1 MLGALYS
8 SISGLKAHQ
17 TKMDVVGNNIA
28 NVNTAG
34 YKKSSVN
41 FEETMT
47 RTLSGARGPVEGRG
61 GSNPVTIGLGA
72 QVSSINTNFESGA
85 QQTTGRKTDLRI
97 DGTGFF
103 ILREGNTK
111 LYTRSG
117 NFNLDANG
125 TLVTATGK
133 KVQGWQATIKEDG
146 TMGIDSTT
154 PLGDL
159 AIKVG
164 SSLPGKATDSVNYT
178 GNLQQKSGIADLAM
192 SVDDLSGTG
201 NKIDMD
207 IKFSYDKGSDKWYWK
222 ANGPGVIGQGAF
234 QLDEDGNIKKGFP
247 GETIPIQN
255 ANGVLVNAPVA
266 GKITFS
272 EIADVNNKKT
282 AGYMENTFVTSSEV
296 YDSLGNTHTLGV
308 KYTKLAENVWDW
320 EALVGDGQP
329 TENSK
334 GFVTF
339 DSVGQINGKY
349 LYADS
354 ADITT
359 WPEGVTSIYFE
370 NGIVDPES
378 GQVDFGDVNSQY
390 VMDANGVIRFQGEFV
405 PGGPVPGAIMNQQF
419 DDKVTFDPAADGAAP
434 PPEGGAAPVEI
445 AMNFNGVTQFAA
457 QTTVTLESQNG
468 YGMGELE
475 TFNINDDGAIQGF
488 YSNGYEQI
496 IGRIGLAKF
505 TNPEGLQ
512 NLGGSSFAQS
522 SNSGEAMV
530 LTAGTAGT
538 GGIVAGALEMSN
550 VDLAQE
556 FTDMIIA
563 QRGFQ
568 ANSKTISASDQ
579 ILQDVIS
586 LKR

>member
-34 YKKSSVN
+34 FKKASVN

-47 RTLSGARGPVEGRG
+47 RTLSGARGPADGRG
-61 GSNPVTIGLGA
+61 GVNPVSIGLGA

-97 DGTGFF
+97 DGQGFF
-103 ILREGNTK
+103 IVQEGNSK
-111 LYTRSG
+111 LFTRSG
-117 NFNLDANG
+117 NFNLDGNG
-125 TLVTATGK
+125 TLVTTAGK
-133 KVQGWQATIKEDG
+133 KVQGWQATVKEDG
-146 TMGIDSTT
+146 TMGIDATT

-164 SSLPGKATDSVNYT
+164 SALPGKATDSVNYT
-178 GNLQQKSGIADLAM
+178 GNLQQKSGIADLSM

-201 NKIDMD
+201 TKAD
-207 IKFSYDKGSDKWYWK
+207 IEINFSYDKENEKWFWK
-222 ANGPGVIGQGAF
+222 ASGTGVIGQGAF
-234 QLDEDGNIKKGFP
+234 QLDEDGNITKGFP

-255 ANGVLVNAPVA
+255 ANGVLVNSPVA

-282 AGYMENTFVTSSEV
+282 AGYLENSFITSSEV

-308 KYTKLAENVWDW
+308 KYTKLSENVWDW
-320 EALVGDGQP
+320 EAIIGDGQP

-349 LYADS
+349 LYADPQ
-354 ADITT
+354 DITT
-359 WPEGVTSIYFE
+359 WPEGVTSIYYE
-370 NGIVDPES
+370 NGVVDSAS
-378 GQVDFGDVNSQY
+378 GEIDYGDVNSEY
-390 VMDANGVIRFQGEFV
+390 VMDANGVIRFQGEYV
-405 PGGPVPGAIMNQQF
+405 PGGSVPGAVMNQQF
-419 DDKVTFDPAADGAAP
+419 DKKVTFDPAADGAAP
-434 PPEGGAAPVEI
+434 PPEGGAAPVEVT
-445 AMNFNGVTQFAA
+445 MNFNGVTQFAS
-457 QTTVTLESQNG
+457 QTSVTLESQNG

-496 IGRIGLAKF
+496 IGRIAVAKF
-505 TNPEGLQ
+505 TNAEGLQ
-512 NLGGSSFAQS
+512 NLGGSTFAQS

-530 LTAGTAGT
+530 LTAGSAGT

-568 ANSKTISASDQ
+568 ANSKTITTSDT
-579 ILQDVIS
+579 ILENVIS

>member
-1 MLGALYS
+1 LYS
-8 SISGLKAHQ
+8 SISGLTAHQ

-28 NVNTAG
+28 NVNTTG
-34 YKKSSVN
+34 FKKSSVN
-41 FEETMT
+41 FEEAMT
-47 RTLSGARGPVEGRG
+47 RTLQGARGPVEGRG
-61 GSNPVTIGLGA
+61 GSNPIALGLGA
-72 QVSSINTNFESGA
+72 KVASVNTNFESGA

-97 DGTGFF
+97 DGKGFF
-103 ILREGNTK
+103 IVQEGDSK
-111 LYTRSG
+111 LFTRSG
-117 NFNLDANG
+117 NFNLDGDG

-133 KVQGWQATIKEDG
+133 KVQGWQATKKADG
-146 TMGIDSTT
+146 SMGIDSTT

-164 SSLPGKATDSVNYT
+164 AALPGKSTDTVNYT
-178 GNLQQKSGIADLAM
+178 GNLQQKSGISNLSM

-201 NKIDMD
+201 TKTD
-207 IKFSYDKGSDKWYWK
+207 IEVSFSYDKENDKWFWK
-222 ANGPGVIGQGAF
+222 ADGPGVIGQGAF
-234 QLDEDGNIKKGFP
+234 QLDSDGNIKKGFP
-247 GETIPIQN
+247 NETVPIQN
-255 ANGVLVNAPVA
+255 ANGVLVNSPIA
-266 GKITFS
+266 GQITFS

-282 AGYMENTFVTSSEV
+282 AGYMENAFVTSSEV

-308 KYTKLAENVWDW
+308 KYTKLSENVWDW
-320 EALVGDGQP
+320 EAIIGDGQP

-349 LYADS
+349 LYANP
-354 ADITT
+354 ADPLT
-359 WPEGVTSIYFE
+359 WPEGVGSMYFE
-370 NGIVDPES
+370 SGVVDPAT
-378 GQVDFGDVNSQY
+378 GQVDYGDVNSEY
-390 VMDANGVIRFQGEFV
+390 VMDGNGVIKFNGEFV
-405 PGGPVPGAIMNQQF
+405 AGGPVPGQVMNQAF
-419 DDKVTFDPAADGAAP
+419 DDKVTFGPAADGSAP
-434 PPEGGAAPVEI
+434 PPDGGAAPVEI
-445 AMNFNGVTQFAA
+445 SMNFNGVTQFAA
-457 QTTVTLESQNG
+457 QTSVTLESQNG

-475 TFNINDDGAIQGF
+475 TFNINDDGSIQGF

-496 IGRIGLAKF
+496 IGKIGLAKF
-505 TNPEGLQ
+505 NNPEGLQ

-522 SNSGEAMV
+522 SNSGEAMI
-530 LTAGTAGT
+530 LTPGAAGT
-538 GGIVAGALEMSN
+538 GGVVAGALEMSN

-568 ANSKTISASDQ
+568 ANSKTISAADQ